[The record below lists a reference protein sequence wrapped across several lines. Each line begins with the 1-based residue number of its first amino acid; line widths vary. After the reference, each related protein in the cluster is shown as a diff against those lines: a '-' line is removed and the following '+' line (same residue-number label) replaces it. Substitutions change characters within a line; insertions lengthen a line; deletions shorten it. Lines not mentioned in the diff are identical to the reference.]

1 MVTHDSDSETS
12 DSDADWGK
20 SKKPKKKRAKVGR
33 PAKKTSSDNEA
44 HSDPEEG
51 NHFII
56 SLFYD

>member
-33 PAKKTSSDNEA
+33 PAKKNSSDNEA

-51 NHFII
+51 VQ
-56 SLFYD
+56 SLLS